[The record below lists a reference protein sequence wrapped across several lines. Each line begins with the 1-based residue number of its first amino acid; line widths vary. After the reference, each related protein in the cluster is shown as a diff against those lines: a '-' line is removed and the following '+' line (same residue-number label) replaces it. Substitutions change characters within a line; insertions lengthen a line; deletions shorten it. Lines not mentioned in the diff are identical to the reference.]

1 MKLANKRLIF
11 VSCGQLTE
19 EEKQLGNA
27 VKSLIDDTEGFE
39 AYFAESVHDL
49 SVLANHIFDALHR
62 CSGAISFLHN
72 RGSVKDSGGVI
83 ESRMM
88 QR

>member
-1 MKLANKRLIF
+1 VKLANKRLIF

-49 SVLANHIFDALHR
+49 SVLANHIF
-62 CSGAISFLHN
+62 
-72 RGSVKDSGGVI
+72 
-83 ESRMM
+83 
-88 QR
+88 